1 MTNNIKY
8 LEVSD
13 FHYSPKWG
21 DISMS
26 CARSVREAAINNK
39 VDFIAV
45 PGDLYDA
52 PIMVTDKGGM
62 NQLRKIIRM
71 WLDV

>member
-26 CARSVREAAINNK
+26 CARAVREAAINNK
-39 VDFIAV
+39 VDF
-45 PGDLYDA
+45 P
-52 PIMVTDKGGM
+52 
-62 NQLRKIIRM
+62 
-71 WLDV
+71 